1 MTRIISGRLRGKRLH
16 APRTLDA
23 RPTTD
28 FAKESLFNILENQYH
43 WDETTALD
51 LFTGTGNLALELAS
65 RGTQAVVAVD
75 IAQASTR
82 YIQRTAEALGLDK
95 QVTVVQREAV
105 AFLQRDFRQY
115 ELILADPPY
124 DYPDYATLVETIYGQ
139 SLLSPEGLL
148 VVEHHERTSL
158 DQLPHFQRSRKYGKV
173 RFSFFSATSLP

>member
-16 APRTLDA
+16 APRTLEA

-43 WDETTALD
+43 WDQTTALD
-51 LFTGTGNLALELAS
+51 LFSGTGNLALELAS
-65 RGTQAVVAVD
+65 RGASSVVAVD

-95 QVTVVQREAV
+95 QVTVVQREAQ
-105 AFLQRDFRQY
+105 AFLQRDFRRY

-124 DYPDYATLVETIYGQ
+124 DYPDYEH
-139 SLLSPEGLL
+139 LLEAIWARDLLAPQGLL
-148 VVEHHERTSL
+148 VLEHHVRTHL
-158 DQLPHFQRSRKYGKV
+158 DHLPHFQRSRKYGKV
-173 RFSFFSATSLP
+173 GFSFFAPA